1 MRWSSGAGSTR
12 TMTRRCAKTSI
23 ERSSGP
29 PTRLKRRRTP
39 TPHHWAAMCMP
50 MPERTLVQAVRDAL
64 YEEMERDDRVCVLG
78 QDVGLKGG
86 VFKATEGLQKRFGA
100 QRVLDMPLAESSIAA
115 VAQGLALEGFLPVA
129 EMQFADYSYPAFNQI
144 VNEIAKVRYRSNG
157 DFSCPL
163 VIRAPTGGGVRGALY
178 HSQSPEAFY
187 CHLPGLKVV
196 LPSTPADAKG
206 LLKAA
211 IRDPDPVIF
220 LEPKKLYRAERQDV
234 ADGEAA
240 LRPLGSATVVR
251 EGVDVTAVTYGFM
264 RAVTLQAAARL
275 AQDGIEVEVID
286 LRTLRPWDIETCVR
300 SIEKTGRVAVVYE
313 ANRMGGFGAEIAA
326 ELAERCFASLDAPV
340 SRIASP
346 DVPAMPF
353 SPSLEHAFMLNPD
366 KVADGL
372 RRVARY

>member
-1 MRWSSGAGSTR
+1 MR
-12 TMTRRCAKTSI
+12 
-23 ERSSGP
+23 
-29 PTRLKRRRTP
+29 
-39 TPHHWAAMCMP
+39 

-86 VFKATEGLQKRFGA
+86 VFKATEGLQQRFGA
-100 QRVLDMPLAESSIAA
+100 QRVMDMPLAESSIAA
-115 VAQGLALEGFLPVA
+115 VAQGLALEGFVPVA

-187 CHLPGLKVV
+187 CHVPGLKVV

-211 IRDPDPVIF
+211 IRDADPVIF
-220 LEPKKLYRAERQDV
+220 LEPKKLYRAERQDL
-234 ADGEAA
+234 ALGEAA
-240 LRPLGSATVVR
+240 LQPLGAASVVR
-251 EGVDVTAVTYGFM
+251 QGAHLTAVTYGYM
-264 RAVTLQAAARL
+264 RAVTMQAAARL
-275 AQDGIEVEVID
+275 SPDGIEVQIID
-286 LRTLRPWDIETCVR
+286 LRTLRPWDVETCVR
-300 SIEKTGRVAVVYE
+300 SIEQTGRVAVVYE
-313 ANRMGGFGAEIAA
+313 ANRSGGFGAEIAA

-353 SPSLEHAFMLNPD
+353 SPSLEYAFMLNPD
-366 KVADGL
+366 TVADGL
-372 RRVARY
+372 RRLARY

>member
-1 MRWSSGAGSTR
+1 
-12 TMTRRCAKTSI
+12 
-23 ERSSGP
+23 
-29 PTRLKRRRTP
+29 
-39 TPHHWAAMCMP
+39 MP

-86 VFKATEGLQKRFGA
+86 VFKATEGLQQRFGA
-100 QRVLDMPLAESSIAA
+100 QRVMDMPLAESSIAA
-115 VAQGLALEGFLPVA
+115 VAQGLALEGFTPVA
-129 EMQFADYSYPAFNQI
+129 EIQFADYSYPAFNQI

-187 CHLPGLKVV
+187 CHVPGLKVV

-220 LEPKKLYRAERQDV
+220 LEPKKLYRGERQDL
-234 ADGEAA
+234 AAGEAA
-240 LRPLGSATVVR
+240 LMSLGAAAVVR
-251 EGVDVTAVTYGFM
+251 QGAHLTTVTYG
-264 RAVTLQAAARL
+264 ARL
-275 AQDGIEVEVID
+275 SPDGIEVEIID
-286 LRTLRPWDIETCVR
+286 LRTLRPWDVETCVR

-313 ANRMGGFGAEIAA
+313 ANRTGGFGGEIAA

-372 RRVARY
+372 RRLARY

>member
-1 MRWSSGAGSTR
+1 
-12 TMTRRCAKTSI
+12 
-23 ERSSGP
+23 
-29 PTRLKRRRTP
+29 
-39 TPHHWAAMCMP
+39 MP
-50 MPERTLVQAVRDAL
+50 MPERNLVQAVRDAL
-64 YEEMERDDRVCVLG
+64 YEEMERDDRVCILG
-78 QDVGLKGG
+78 EDVGRKGG
-86 VFKATEGLQKRFGA
+86 VFKATEGLQQRFGE
-100 QRVLDMPLAESSIAA
+100 QRVLDTPLAESSIAA

-129 EMQFADYSYPAFNQI
+129 EMQFADYSFPAFNQI

-157 DFSCPL
+157 DFACPL

-187 CHLPGLKVV
+187 CHVPGLKVV
-196 LPSTPADAKG
+196 LPSTAADAKG

-220 LEPKKLYRAERQDV
+220 LEPKKLYRAERQEV
-234 ADGEAA
+234 GDGEAA
-240 LRPLGSATVVR
+240 VLPIGVATVVR
-251 EGVDVTAVTYGFM
+251 PGADLTAVTYGYM
-264 RAVTLQAAARL
+264 RAVTIQAASRL
-275 AQDGIEVEVID
+275 SADGIEVEIID
-286 LRTLRPWDIETCVR
+286 LRSLRPWDVESCVR
-300 SIEKTGRVAVVYE
+300 SIERTGRLAVVYE
-313 ANRMGGFGAEIAA
+313 ANRTGGFGAEIAA

-353 SPSLEHAFMLNPD
+353 NPSLEHAFMLNPD

>member
-1 MRWSSGAGSTR
+1 M
-12 TMTRRCAKTSI
+12 TSI
-23 ERSSGP
+23 VRSKGRP
-29 PTRLKRRRTP
+29 RWPRRHRSRSRARSAVTS
-39 TPHHWAAMCMP
+39 MP

-86 VFKATEGLQKRFGA
+86 VFKATEGLQQRFGA
-100 QRVLDMPLAESSIAA
+100 QRVMDMPLAESSIAA

-187 CHLPGLKVV
+187 SHVPGLKVV

-234 ADGEAA
+234 AAGDAA
-240 LRPLGSATVVR
+240 VRPLGSATVVR
-251 EGVDVTAVTYGFM
+251 EGGDGTGVTYGYM
-264 RAVTLQAAARL
+264 GTRTGQGAARL
-275 AQDGIEVEVID
+275 GQDGIEVEVID
-286 LRTLRPWDIETCVR
+286 LRTLRPWDIET
-300 SIEKTGRVAVVYE
+300 
-313 ANRMGGFGAEIAA
+313 
-326 ELAERCFASLDAPV
+326 
-340 SRIASP
+340 
-346 DVPAMPF
+346 
-353 SPSLEHAFMLNPD
+353 
-366 KVADGL
+366 
-372 RRVARY
+372 

>member
-1 MRWSSGAGSTR
+1 
-12 TMTRRCAKTSI
+12 
-23 ERSSGP
+23 
-29 PTRLKRRRTP
+29 
-39 TPHHWAAMCMP
+39 

-64 YEEMERDDRVCVLG
+64 FEEMERDARVCVLG
-78 QDVGLKGG
+78 EDVGLKGG
-86 VFKATEGLQKRFGA
+86 VFKATEGLQRRFGA
-100 QRVLDMPLAESSIAA
+100 ERVLDTPLAESSIAA
-115 VAQGLALEGFLPVA
+115 IAQGLALEGYVPVA
-129 EMQFADYSYPAFNQI
+129 EMQFADYSVLAFNQI

-157 DFSCPL
+157 DFGCPL

-187 CHLPGLKVV
+187 CHVPGLKVV

-220 LEPKKLYRAERQDV
+220 LEPKKLYRAERQEV
-234 ADGEAA
+234 QEGEAA
-240 LRPLGSATVVR
+240 LRPLGVASIAR
-251 EGVDVTAVTYGFM
+251 PGKDVTAITYGYM
-264 RAVTLQAAARL
+264 RAVTFQAAERL
-275 AQDGIEVEVID
+275 STDGIEVEVVD
-286 LRTLRPWDIETCVR
+286 LRTLRPWDVQTCAR
-300 SIEKTGRVAVVYE
+300 SIEKTGRVAVIYE
-313 ANRMGGFGAEIAA
+313 ANRTGGFGAEVAA

-353 SPSLEHAFMLNPD
+353 SPTLEHAFMLNPD

-372 RRVARY
+372 RRLAHY

>member
-1 MRWSSGAGSTR
+1 
-12 TMTRRCAKTSI
+12 
-23 ERSSGP
+23 
-29 PTRLKRRRTP
+29 
-39 TPHHWAAMCMP
+39 
-50 MPERTLVQAVRDAL
+50 MPERNLVQAVRDAL
-64 YEEMERDDRVCVLG
+64 AEEMDRDERVCVLG
-78 QDVGLKGG
+78 EDVGLKGG
-86 VFKATEGLQKRFGA
+86 VFKATEGLQRRFGA
-100 QRVLDMPLAESSIAA
+100 QRVLDTPLAESSIAA
-115 VAQGLALEGFLPVA
+115 VAQGLALEGFMPVA

-144 VNEIAKVRYRSNG
+144 VNEIARVRYRSNG

-187 CHLPGLKVV
+187 CHVPGLKVV

-220 LEPKKLYRAERQDV
+220 LEPKKLYRAERQEV
-234 ADGEAA
+234 PDGDAA
-240 LRPLGSATVVR
+240 LLPLGAAVLVR
-251 EGVDVTAVTYGFM
+251 SGRDLTAITYGYM
-264 RAVTLQAAARL
+264 RTVTVQAASQLSR
-275 AQDGIEVEVID
+275 DGIEVEIID
-286 LRTLRPWDIETCVR
+286 LRTLRPWDVDACVQ
-300 SIEKTGRVAVVYE
+300 SVQKTGRVAVVYE
-313 ANRMGGFGAEIAA
+313 ANRTGGFGAEVAA

-353 SPSLEHAFMLNPD
+353 SPSLEHAFMLNPE

-372 RRVARY
+372 RRLARY

>member
-1 MRWSSGAGSTR
+1 
-12 TMTRRCAKTSI
+12 
-23 ERSSGP
+23 
-29 PTRLKRRRTP
+29 
-39 TPHHWAAMCMP
+39 MP
-50 MPERTLVQAVRDAL
+50 MPERNLVQAVRDAL
-64 YEEMERDDRVCVLG
+64 DEEMARDDRVCVLG
-78 QDVGLKGG
+78 EDVGLKGG
-86 VFKATEGLQKRFGA
+86 VFKATEGLQSRYGA
-100 QRVLDMPLAESSIAA
+100 ERVLDTPLAESSIAA
-115 VAQGLALEGFLPVA
+115 VAQGLALEGFRPVA
-129 EMQFADYSYPAFNQI
+129 EMQFVDYSFLAFNQI

-178 HSQSPEAFY
+178 HSQSPEAFF
-187 CHLPGLKVV
+187 CHVPGLKVV

-234 ADGEAA
+234 ADGDAA
-240 LRPLGSATVVR
+240 LRPLGAATVVR
-251 EGVDVTAVTYGFM
+251 EGVDVTAVTYGYM
-264 RAVTLQAAARL
+264 RAVTTQAAARL
-275 AQDGIEVEVID
+275 SQDGIEVEIID
-286 LRTLRPWDIETCVR
+286 LRTLRPWDVETCVR
-300 SIEKTGRVAVVYE
+300 SIHKTGRVAVVYE
-313 ANRMGGFGAEIAA
+313 ANRTGGFGAEVAA

-353 SPSLEHAFMLNPD
+353 SATLEHAFMLNPD

-372 RRVARY
+372 RRLARY